1 MILSSYDWP
10 SHPQTC
16 NELFLVRKVIIYH
29 FMRDKA
35 DVKQEI
41 LGEFNELLKNGNIIT
56 C

>member
-1 MILSSYDWP
+1 MILSSSDWP
-10 SHPQTC
+10 SHPYTC

-35 DVKQEI
+35 DLKQEV
-41 LGEFNELLKNGNIIT
+41 LGEFNELLKNGNT